1 MSGADY
7 RILAESIGA
16 AVASGVDVS
25 QDPIPTSKNSTTTG
39 INARGEAKTVATT
52 DLAEPSEENATLGC
66 ADWGGCPHPPPPPGN
81 EVGQI
86 LSETVAKGKLASE
99 VVDQLL
105 SGAVAKGKPL
115 ASEAVA
121 KGKLA
126 SEVVDQLLSG
136 AVAKGKPLASE
147 AVAKGKLAS
156 EVVDQLLSGAV
167 AKGKPLASE
176 AVAKGKL
183 ASEVVDQLLSEAVAK
198 GKPLASEAVAKGKPL
213 ASEAVAKG
221 KSLASGVVAKG
232 KSIASEALA
241 KGKLASEALA
251 KGKSLSP
258 VDEPASEVIETK
270 QKGAVETDTAKGKG
284 AKRAANKTKHAADE
298 EFLTR
303 VEVSSKTT
311 YGDLCVGYMNR
322 EEDGQMV
329 VAACRMNKEN
339 TCPTVYSADRCVL
352 LQVVGASVSTDSVK
366 KMW

>member
-105 SGAVAKGKPL
+105 SGAVT
-115 ASEAVA
+115 
-121 KGKLA
+121 
-126 SEVVDQLLSG
+126 
-136 AVAKGKPLASE
+136 
-147 AVAKGKLAS
+147 
-156 EVVDQLLSGAV
+156 
-167 AKGKPLASE
+167 
-176 AVAKGKL
+176 
-183 ASEVVDQLLSEAVAK
+183 
-198 GKPLASEAVAKGKPL
+198 KGKPL

-232 KSIASEALA
+232 KSI
-241 KGKLASEALA
+241 ASEALA

>member
-1 MSGADY
+1 LNSECTVIFLVCLHGNPQPPRNCNSGIQCRIRHIRIANMSGADN

-16 AVASGVDVS
+16 AVDSGVDVS

-66 ADWGGCPHPPPPPGN
+66 ADGGGCPHPPPPPGN

-115 ASEAVA
+115 ASE
-121 KGKLA
+121 
-126 SEVVDQLLSG
+126 VVDQLLSG
-136 AVAKGKPLASE
+136 AVAKGKPLAS
-147 AVAKGKLAS
+147 G
-156 EVVDQLLSGAV
+156 
-167 AKGKPLASE
+167 

-198 GKPLASEAVAKGKPL
+198 GKPLASGAVAKGKPL
-213 ASEAVAKG
+213 ASEALAKG

-232 KSIASEALA
+232 KSIASEAVA